1 MQTGEGKNYYGSK
14 KESSKEEG
22 SEEDSEESSKEEDFK
37 KTIVSYTKPRVCGV
51 LCFMRPI
58 VLLIF
63 LRYTIGMKIDIKTT
77 NLTLTDS
84 ISQFVEEKI
93 GSLEKFIPEPLR
105 EGESADGRH
114 MPVEAYVEIAR
125 TTNHH
130 RQGEV
135 YRAEV
140 NLRIAGNVLR
150 AEKEEWDIR
159 VAVDAV
165 REELRAMLEKQKG
178 VYDAK
183 VKKGA
188 RTLKR
193 LTSISP
199 LAWFRKER

>member
-1 MQTGEGKNYYGSK
+1 MRGFVFYASIVRR
-14 KESSKEEG
+14 SSFWYNK
-22 SEEDSEESSKEEDFK
+22 D
-37 KTIVSYTKPRVCGV
+37 
-51 LCFMRPI
+51 
-58 VLLIF
+58 
-63 LRYTIGMKIDIKTT
+63 MKIDIKTT
-77 NLTLTDS
+77 NLALTDS

-105 EGESADGRH
+105 GDVGADGRH
-114 MPVEAYVEIAR
+114 LPIEAFVEIAR

-165 REELRAMLEKQKG
+165 KEELRMMLEKQKG
-178 VYDAK
+178 LYDTK

>member
-1 MQTGEGKNYYGSK
+1 VFLS
-14 KESSKEEG
+14 
-22 SEEDSEESSKEEDFK
+22 
-37 KTIVSYTKPRVCGV
+37 
-51 LCFMRPI
+51 
-58 VLLIF
+58 LIARQSF

-84 ISQFVEEKI
+84 ITQFVEEKI
-93 GSLEKFIPEPLR
+93 GSLDKFIPGFLQG
-105 EGESADGRH
+105 GEDEGRH
-114 MPVEAYVEIAR
+114 PPVEAFVEIAR

-140 NLRIAGNVLR
+140 TIKIGGTVLR

-165 REELRAMLEKQKG
+165 REDLRMMLEKQKG
-178 VYDAK
+178 IYEAK